1 MNQLFYALTACVAL
15 LSVLAYGETPARG
28 RDMSGSSFM
37 RIVWDLDP
45 AEGTEPFLDWLRERG
60 WCWGVEI
67 PTDAPDAHFERA
79 AARGLRC
86 IPQLYAHP
94 ETRAWF
100 FSRFG
105 RPVPPFSRLLDLVQR
120 YPADGPTAQMFME
133 DDSAGVGFSAR
144 LLREKPRTHAAAK
157 QLWNRYLAE
166 AMMSVREHPEL
177 KVWGMVGYARSAH
190 DYARHGVDTIIVERS
205 NDDIEDLQTAIA
217 FARGAARQF
226 GKSWGI
232 DLSLW
237 WGVIYGCVPDLDPSL
252 YTRHLWVSW
261 LAGARAMRIEGGMMH
276 FGPEGPRAVAR
287 AVDAFGTIARD
298 LDPGVP
304 DVPVALILA
313 EDHGWMTPP
322 YWRTDNTAWNYARIP
337 YRQGDRGIDGFFLNA
352 FPGSNYA
359 MDPFPAGAY
368 AVDNP
373 PATPFA
379 LSCVTPEFAPR
390 PEDIFN
396 AEPPI
401 PFGRFASRDE
411 ARKVFLEENRDP
423 SPYRPMGDS
432 RWGDIFDVFTD
443 DIRAETLRAY
453 PVAVML
459 GQPFPEN
466 HVKHTLRAYAEAGGT
481 VVLCAGQVGP
491 DDAGWC
497 GVAIE
502 PELRAG
508 RAWRWRDEPP
518 RHEPFRYCPGRPS
531 PDAEVYAA
539 TTSGDPLVTS
549 VPLGAGRVITVLV
562 PWYEGGNSPLC
573 GVALRAFDELFNTVQ
588 PVQVDGPPAEW
599 LSASG
604 PDYRTV
610 LVANHDGAPW
620 QGTVTLRNLP
630 DLYTTCRDI
639 VTGHPIHFTR
649 SEKSATAE
657 LAIPPFSVKVIR
669 WRPE

>member
-1 MNQLFYALTACVAL
+1 
-15 LSVLAYGETPARG
+15 
-28 RDMSGSSFM
+28 
-37 RIVWDLDP
+37 
-45 AEGTEPFLDWLRERG
+45 
-60 WCWGVEI
+60 
-67 PTDAPDAHFERA
+67 
-79 AARGLRC
+79 
-86 IPQLYAHP
+86 
-94 ETRAWF
+94 
-100 FSRFG
+100 
-105 RPVPPFSRLLDLVQR
+105 
-120 YPADGPTAQMFME
+120 
-133 DDSAGVGFSAR
+133 
-144 LLREKPRTHAAAK
+144 
-157 QLWNRYLAE
+157 
-166 AMMSVREHPEL
+166 
-177 KVWGMVGYARSAH
+177 
-190 DYARHGVDTIIVERS
+190 
-205 NDDIEDLQTAIA
+205 
-217 FARGAARQF
+217 
-226 GKSWGI
+226 
-232 DLSLW
+232 
-237 WGVIYGCVPDLDPSL
+237 
-252 YTRHLWVSW
+252 
-261 LAGARAMRIEGGMMH
+261 
-276 FGPEGPRAVAR
+276 
-287 AVDAFGTIARD
+287 
-298 LDPGVP
+298 
-304 DVPVALILA
+304 
-313 EDHGWMTPP
+313 
-322 YWRTDNTAWNYARIP
+322 
-337 YRQGDRGIDGFFLNA
+337 
-352 FPGSNYA
+352 
-359 MDPFPAGAY
+359 
-368 AVDNP
+368 
-373 PATPFA
+373 
-379 LSCVTPEFAPR
+379 
-390 PEDIFN
+390 
-396 AEPPI
+396 
-401 PFGRFASRDE
+401 
-411 ARKVFLEENRDP
+411 
-423 SPYRPMGDS
+423 MGDS